1 MVTVKEISDFID
13 SFAPYETKCEW
24 DNCGVLV
31 GEKDIEVKK
40 IGFCLDLTKE
50 TLNDACEKGIDMIIT
65 HHPVIFKA
73 QKSFL
78 KGNMAFEAAFNGI
91 TVLSAH
97 TCFDCA
103 EGGVNDVL
111 CDILEIKN
119 QVGVPS
125 ADCLV
130 PMARIGDIEKQS
142 SLEFAKK
149 VSEKLNAV
157 CRVVDGN
164 NEIRKVAVC
173 GGAGADFI
181 EDAIKMGAD
190 AYVTGDMSHHE
201 FLDAKD
207 KGITVI
213 AAGHFETENPAMAVL
228 MKKVSDNFSD
238 IEAVI
243 LNQSNPVKFIG

>member
-1 MVTVKEISDFID
+1 MVTVKDISDYID
-13 SFAPYETKCEW
+13 SFAPYDTKCEW

-31 GEKDIEVKK
+31 GDEEKEIRK

-50 TLNDACEKGIDMIIT
+50 TLDAADEAGVDMIIT

-78 KGNMAFEAAFNGI
+78 KGNMAFEAAFKGI

-111 CDILEIKN
+111 CDILGIKN
-119 QVGVPS
+119 QVGVPC
-125 ADCLV
+125 AECVV
-130 PMARIGDIEKQS
+130 PMARIGDVEQQC
-142 SLEFAKK
+142 SLDFAKS
-149 VSEKLNAV
+149 VSEKLGTV

-164 NEIRKVAVC
+164 NKISRVAVC

-181 EDAIKMGAD
+181 DDAINMGAD
-190 AYVTGDMSHHE
+190 AYVTGEMSHHE

-213 AAGHFETENPAMAVL
+213 AAGHFETENHSIYAL
-228 MKKVSDNFSD
+228 MKKVSDKFFD
-238 IEAVI
+238 VKTFV
-243 LNQSNPVKFIG
+243 LKQSNPVKYIG